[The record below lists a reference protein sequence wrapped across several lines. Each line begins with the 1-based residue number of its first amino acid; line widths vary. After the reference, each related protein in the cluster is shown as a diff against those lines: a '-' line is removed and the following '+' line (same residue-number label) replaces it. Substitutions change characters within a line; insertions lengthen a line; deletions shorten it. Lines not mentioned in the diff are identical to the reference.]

1 MATFSKTGFKT
12 INYNSF
18 RPRYPPSFYEILSNY
33 SGNKIGN
40 SLDIGCGT
48 GIATYDLLNIS
59 DNVEGVDLSPSMI
72 KTCNDLIKER
82 CESLGISDSKRISF
96 NVGDLDNLDT
106 LTEGKY
112 DLIVGAQCLHWSKNF
127 DQLFKKIYK
136 LLKPNGV
143 FAYWYY
149 VDPIVTNAS
158 GKNDLQTLEKAK
170 QIYFKYMYDDENLV
184 GPHWE
189 QPGRSII
196 KNYYKEID
204 DKIPSMFKDVKIN
217 NYEVDL
223 KNFEKPTEG
232 EDLVLVKE
240 NINIDQLFNY
250 VSTYSGLHNYLEA
263 NPESKVIEDY
273 ANELK
278 SETGWTEDTS
288 IDLVWNT
295 GYTLVRK

>member
-18 RPRYPPSFYEILSNY
+18 RPRYPPSFYEILSKY
-33 SGNKIGN
+33 SGKQIGN
-40 SLDIGCGT
+40 SLDVGCGT

-82 CESLGISDSKRISF
+82 CETLGIKDTNRITF

-106 LTEGKY
+106 LSEGKY

-127 DQLFKKIYK
+127 DQLFNKIYK

-149 VDPIVTNAS
+149 VDPIVTHAETN
-158 GKNDLQTLEKAK
+158 NDLQTLETAK
-170 QIYFKYMYDDENLV
+170 KIYFKYMYDDANLI

-196 KNYYKEID
+196 KNYYKDID
-204 DKIPSMFKDVKIN
+204 NKIPSIFRDVKIN

-223 KNFEKPTEG
+223 KNFRYPSET
-232 EDLVLVKE
+232 EDLALVKK
-240 NINIDQLFNY
+240 NIKIEQLLNY
-250 VSTYSGLHNYLEA
+250 VSTYSGLHNYLET
-263 NPESKVIEDY
+263 NPGSNVVKDFGE
-273 ANELK
+273 ELK
-278 SETGWTEDTS
+278 NETGWNDDTP

-295 GYTLVRK
+295 GYTLMRK